1 MLAAVASSPPETA
14 QTIAARASMTTA
26 LPTRMRSLASVSDPI
41 AEGIEAQ
48 IGGPI
53 DRVAFT
59 HCLVTTSCAASGD
72 SDPSEILAALPLVN
86 AAQQ

>member
-1 MLAAVASSPPETA
+1 
-14 QTIAARASMTTA
+14 MTTA

-53 DRVAFT
+53 DRIAFA
-59 HCLVTTSCAASGD
+59 HCLVTTSCASSADTDLSAV
-72 SDPSEILAALPLVN
+72 LAALPLVN
-86 AAQQ
+86 APRQ